1 MTANGTYMYA
11 ITRPVLPGELN
22 GLRGVSGAPVRMI
35 DDGDVACLVSTVDL
49 AEFGEEAL
57 PNNLE
62 DLRWLER
69 TARQHDEVVQA
80 GARITTTMPLRL
92 ATICT
97 DDTSAQ
103 ARLHRVGSQ
112 ALAVL
117 ADLDGR
123 EEWGVK
129 LLASPDRSAPDDPLT
144 DGMSGTAYLQR
155 RRQQLS
161 RNAAAA
167 VAASR
172 DADAIYSRLAEHA
185 VAGRRHRPQDQRLT
199 GAAQPMLLNASF
211 LVERTRVGEFRSVV
225 ADLMSERPPESVT
238 LTGPWAPYS
247 FAAMDET

>member
-1 MTANGTYMYA
+1 MTTKATYMYA

-35 DDGDVACLVSTVDL
+35 EDGDVACLVSTVDL

-97 DDTSAQ
+97 DDNSAQ
-103 ARLHRVGSQ
+103 ERLHRFGGR

-129 LLASPDRSAPDDPLT
+129 VLASPDRSAPGVPVGDDV
-144 DGMSGTAYLQR
+144 SGTAYLHR
-155 RRQQLS
+155 RRQQLARS
-161 RNAAAA
+161 DNAA

-172 DADAIYSRLAEHA
+172 DADAVYSRLAEHA
-185 VAGRRHRPQDQRLT
+185 VAGRRHRPQDRRLT
-199 GAAQPMLLNASF
+199 GAAQPMVLNAAF
-211 LVERTRVGEFRSVV
+211 LVERTRVGQFRSVV
-225 ADLMSERPPESVT
+225 AELMSERPPESIT

-247 FAAMDET
+247 FAAMEET